1 MPDSDF
7 YKAFKGNMDAMGLPA
22 PSSLFSTLSLA
33 IASTSAIANCI
44 AKLGPSATISEI
56 AITMP
61 FVAGGAAAAAGIAE
75 AATALGAVTASF
87 YLGACIGSLI
97 AAAVDVYGPT
107 IMGTL
112 SSWLR
117 RMSGAL
123 QASVADFVDEQMYD
137 YPDLAPMRQAFNQVR
152 ALAGDY
158 DEDAAYV

>member
-22 PSSLFSTLSLA
+22 PASLFGSLTVA
-33 IASTSAIANCI
+33 LASTSAIAGCI
-44 AKLGPSATISEI
+44 AKLGTSATLSEVML
-56 AITMP
+56 TLP

-75 AATALGAVTASF
+75 IATALGAVSAAF

-97 AAAVDVYGPT
+97 AAAIDVYGPT
-107 IMGTL
+107 IIGTL

-117 RMSGAL
+117 RMNNVL
-123 QASVADFVDEQMYD
+123 EASVADFVDEQMYD

-152 ALAGDY
+152 TLAGEY
-158 DEDAAYV
+158 DEDTAYV